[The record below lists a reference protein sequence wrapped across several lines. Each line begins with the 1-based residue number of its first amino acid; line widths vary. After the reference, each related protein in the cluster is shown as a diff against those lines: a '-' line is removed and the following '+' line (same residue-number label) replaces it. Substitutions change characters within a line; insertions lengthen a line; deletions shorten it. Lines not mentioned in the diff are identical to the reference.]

1 MITRI
6 LCSLFLVLLFTES
19 NTQVS
24 ASQLLDKSIKYHD
37 PQGKLTSSKV
47 VLHFKE
53 TRPNGSD
60 RKSMVELWPLKEQ
73 FKMSREID
81 GVKVKTEVDKNQ
93 FTHHVGGNS
102 PNKEQI
108 EKYRLTSE
116 RSEMMRNY
124 YHYLW
129 YMPLKLKDPG
139 TIIDPEIKTTD
150 FFGKQALEM
159 KVTYE
164 HSVGGD
170 IWYFYFHPETSALI
184 GYRFYHDESANDGE
198 YITFEGETIS
208 DGVRIPKVRTWYTHK
223 EDKLLGT
230 DILERLEIK

>member
-53 TRPNGSD
+53 TRPHGSD

-81 GVKVKTEVDKNQ
+81 GVKVKTEGDKNQ
-93 FTHHVGGNS
+93 FTHYVDGNS
-102 PNKEQI
+102 PNQNQI

-116 RSEMMRNY
+116 RSEMMKNY

-129 YMPLKLKDPG
+129 YMPLKLKEPG
-139 TIIDPEIKTTD
+139 TIIDQEIKITD

-208 DGVRIPKVRTWYTHK
+208 DGVRIPKERTWYTHK

-230 DILERLEIK
+230 DILKRLEIK